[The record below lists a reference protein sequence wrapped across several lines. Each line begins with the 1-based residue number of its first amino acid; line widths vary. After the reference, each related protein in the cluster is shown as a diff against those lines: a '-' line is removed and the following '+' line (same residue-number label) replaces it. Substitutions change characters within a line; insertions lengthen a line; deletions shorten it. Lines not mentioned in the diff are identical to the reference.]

1 MSIDYQKY
9 GFNTTTF
16 INPTNMNWLDDGIKA
31 ACDGVDKLDD
41 KVGSADISKIGDG
54 SVTGAVAQNAKDIE
68 AVNSNL
74 SGLNFSVLT
83 AQMPT
88 SRSAFYL
95 GAFASSPEKGYIV
108 SAMCSTDKTT
118 WVNADRISDIAFT
131 VNTANNGQA
140 QVRGDIGNDSYYCK
154 WCKVIV
160 ASVD

>member
-1 MSIDYQKY
+1 
-9 GFNTTTF
+9 
-16 INPTNMNWLDDGIKA
+16 MNRL
-31 ACDGVDKLDD
+31 LF
-41 KVGSADISKIGDG
+41 S
-54 SVTGAVAQNAKDIE
+54 
-68 AVNSNL
+68 VNSNL

-140 QVRGDIGNDSYYCK
+140 QVRGDIGNDTYYGK

>member
-31 ACDGVDKLDD
+31 ACDGVDELGN
-41 KVGSADISKIGDG
+41 KVGSTDISKIGDG
-54 SVTGAVAQNAKDIE
+54 SITGAVAQNAKNIE

-74 SGLNFSVLT
+74 AGLQFKVLT
-83 AQMPT
+83 AQMPS

-95 GAFASSPEKGYIV
+95 GSFASSPEKGYIV
-108 SAMCSTDKTT
+108 SAMCSPDKTT
-118 WVNADRISDIAFT
+118 WLNADIISDIDFI
-131 VNTANNGQA
+131 VNAANNGQA
-140 QVRGDIGNDSYYCK
+140 QVRGDIGNETYYGK

-160 ASVD
+160 AST